1 MRHIIPISGKDSL
14 TTAIIQTARE
24 NHDYEYFFNPTG
36 LELPEVFTWLDMIEK
51 ELDITIVRVGKPL
64 KDIIKKYNYF
74 LPSQQKR
81 YCTRESKIEPML
93 EWIGKAPATVYYG
106 IRADENRVGFNNS
119 TSPNITP
126 VYPLDIMG
134 IDLRGVYLILNK
146 YNLKPPTFFWEEIY
160 QSVKAKLGYDPK
172 PILPEYIFDMLF
184 SWRSRPNCDRCY
196 NQRYYEWVGLLEH
209 HPDRFWEAESWEHK
223 GGEETYT
230 WSSNQ
235 KSLQEIAD
243 ESENHKAKRVK
254 AIIKSIKKYEQYNLF
269 DDEDRN
275 KTFDVLA
282 ATSCGLFCGK

>member
-1 MRHIIPISGKDSL
+1 
-14 TTAIIQTARE
+14 
-24 NHDYEYFFNPTG
+24 
-36 LELPEVFTWLDMIEK
+36 
-51 ELDITIVRVGKPL
+51 
-64 KDIIKKYNYF
+64 
-74 LPSQQKR
+74 
-81 YCTRESKIEPML
+81 ML